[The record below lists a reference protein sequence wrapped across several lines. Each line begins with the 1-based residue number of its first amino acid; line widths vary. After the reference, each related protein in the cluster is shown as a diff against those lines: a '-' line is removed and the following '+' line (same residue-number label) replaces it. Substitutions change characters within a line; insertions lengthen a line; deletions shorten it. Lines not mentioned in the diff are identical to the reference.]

1 VAEPQRGGRDVRAPA
16 PAGRAEE
23 VPIRVLIVDDHA
35 LFSDAI
41 QPLLRSMGMDIIGVA
56 ASGEEALEVCRRER
70 PELALVDLGL
80 PDMGGIA
87 VGRRILEEQPQ
98 TIVLA
103 VTGLRDPATV
113 KEALRA
119 GFHGYV
125 TKDTPLSQFATAI
138 QAALEGQIV
147 VPKRTAPN
155 PVESSRTPE
164 ERDAALMARQLTPRE
179 LEVLALLVGGGDNAQ
194 IARALHLSSNT
205 VRTHVQSILTK
216 LQVRSR
222 LQAAAFAVR
231 HQVVEVPGHR
241 RYA

>member
-1 VAEPQRGGRDVRAPA
+1 ME
-16 PAGRAEE
+16 
-23 VPIRVLIVDDHA
+23 IV
-35 LFSDAI
+35 
-41 QPLLRSMGMDIIGVA
+41 GVA
-56 ASGEEALEVCRRER
+56 ATGEEALEVCRREH

-87 VGRRILEEQPQ
+87 VGKTILEGWPQ

-113 KEALRA
+113 KEVLRA

-147 VPKRTAPN
+147 VPKRPAATTRAT
-155 PVESSRTPE
+155 SRTPE
-164 ERDAALMARQLTPRE
+164 ERDAALLAAQLTPRE

-194 IARALHLSSNT
+194 LARALHLSANT

-222 LQAAAFAVR
+222 LQAAAFAVK
-231 HQVVEVPGHR
+231 HQIVEVPGQR

>member
-1 VAEPQRGGRDVRAPA
+1 
-16 PAGRAEE
+16 
-23 VPIRVLIVDDHA
+23 
-35 LFSDAI
+35 
-41 QPLLRSMGMDIIGVA
+41 MDIVGVA
-56 ASGEEALEVCRRER
+56 ASGEEALEVVRREE

-87 VGRRILEEQPQ
+87 VGKRILEEHPK

-103 VTGLRDPATV
+103 VTGLRDPSTV

-138 QAALEGQIV
+138 QATLEGQIV
-147 VPKRTAPN
+147 VPKRAAPSAEG
-155 PVESSRTPE
+155 PSRTPE

-231 HQVVEVPGHR
+231 HQVVAVPGQR

>member
-1 VAEPQRGGRDVRAPA
+1 
-16 PAGRAEE
+16 
-23 VPIRVLIVDDHA
+23 
-35 LFSDAI
+35 
-41 QPLLRSMGMDIIGVA
+41 MGMDIVGVA
-56 ASGEEALEVCRRER
+56 ATGELALEVCRKEH

-87 VGRRILEEQPQ
+87 VGRTILEGWPQ

-103 VTGLRDPATV
+103 VTALRDPATV

-138 QAALEGQIV
+138 QSALEGQIV
-147 VPKRTAPN
+147 VPTSSAPTTGE
-155 PVESSRTPE
+155 PARTPE
-164 ERDAALMARQLTPRE
+164 ERDAALMAAQLTPRE

-194 IARALHLSSNT
+194 LARALHLSANT

-222 LQAAAFAVR
+222 LQAAAFAVK
-231 HQVVEVPGHR
+231 HQIVEVPGQR